1 MNRAFSEHWSEYK
14 TGAELL
20 KGILSNFQSYYHSK
34 SEQRQLEEYVS
45 LFEIC
50 KSEVH
55 ALLARLDGPVLDEK
69 QSEVFIAEMMT
80 YLELATELEAK
91 INNFIKTKGA

>member
-1 MNRAFSEHWSEYK
+1 MNQVFTQHWQSFQ
-14 TGAELL
+14 TGAQLIT
-20 KGILSNFQSYYHSK
+20 GILSNFESYYHSK

-45 LFEIC
+45 LFETC
-50 KSEVH
+50 KSEMH
-55 ALLARLDGPVLDEK
+55 ALLAKLDGPVLDEK
-69 QSEVFIAEMMT
+69 QSEIFIAEMMT